1 MQNNEISI
9 IAEREFF
16 RMSQKRKKNYFCRVL
31 MSFIVCA
38 SVCILFSTPV
48 YASSYNSWTEGS
60 SEERDLHGTGSELMD
75 ENNMAAT
82 DELIDQM
89 AKDKSNYF
97 EKQVCKLL
105 NSLTYGFAAIE
116 RAGRMQIDTIVLGRV
131 AKNVSVNSF
140 GFDLSDGNIY
150 GSLGALVYSI
160 LRNIMFGVLGIYFI
174 YMLTVYLIKG
184 TGISRANLKDSLYNF
199 VFIFALLYAV
209 PICVDYLLLFR
220 DGALKLFV
228 QKALS
233 SSESMSFVDAII
245 QKASDD
251 LHILY
256 ALLAFFAVL
265 GSVWLG
271 YNYIKIGLQQAYLF
285 GIFPLVAFRSFSDK
299 NILNKWFSYFF
310 SNSLVPLFDSIGFVM
325 MIYVLRINPAD
336 SLAGQFLA
344 LIIFFCIIPS
354 RNLLIQLFGGPV
366 PGRGFSLLPIALMA
380 ARMLGRGK
388 GGKGSDSANAS
399 GNSGN
404 GAGIGNADGASSA
417 SGGNSANTITRG
429 NTVISDS
436 NKDFGGISNNGYESS
451 STGSGIQI
459 DNGDESNSDRSYA
472 SSDTSYDKITN
483 DNAYDEN
490 NQSYQNDVESIKG
503 ADGNGI
509 DYFNNNDGLE
519 EITNIAPETEED
531 IYKSTGY
538 KPTDDNEDVVI
549 AERTS
554 GTVEYTAPF
563 ENMNE
568 DTSSNGDD
576 LYDTQGID
584 KLTSPGVEATDTN
597 GVSMSPTIT
606 DSSTEPISNAS
617 GTGISADNI
626 PDQRD
631 AIQQLGD
638 DSIEF
643 VQQKQTGTLQQS
655 GTDAPVSVIQNGTVS
670 EGSTNVPA
678 ASMSGMNTT
687 ASLYKPSGQRAF
699 ENAQNV
705 NDTISANVE
714 NKYAQSFADPSSSMG
729 IRRAQMI
736 ERVGRGV
743 SVAGAIAG
751 GTFGLA
757 STAISGN
764 ANEMMGAAVGGA
776 MIGGAPGTI
785 ANEAAKKYEKKNTP
799 PSDPVMKVSL
809 SQSSVKQIAS
819 EINSRKA
826 TKYVGFGNGTSN
838 TRINAGAAY
847 VENSGKSTNRIL
859 SEEESKKRAD
869 QLMKK

>member
-31 MSFIVCA
+31 ISFLVCV

-105 NSLTYGFAAIE
+105 NSLTYGLAAIE

-199 VFIFALLYAV
+199 VFIFALLYAI

-271 YNYIKIGLQQAYLF
+271 FNYIKIGLQQAYLF

-366 PGRGFSLLPIALMA
+366 PGRGFSLFPLALMA
-380 ARMLGRGK
+380 ARMMGHGRGS
-388 GGKGSDSANAS
+388 KGSAS
-399 GNSGN
+399 SNGSDNGGN
-404 GAGIGNADGASSA
+404 GAGIGNADGAG
-417 SGGNSANTITRG
+417 GGNNANTITRG
-429 NTVISDS
+429 NVVASNG
-436 NKDFGGISNNGYESS
+436 NKDFSGTSNNGYGSS
-451 STGSGIQI
+451 DTGGSIQI
-459 DNGDESNSDRSYA
+459 DNRGESDA
-472 SSDTSYDKITN
+472 STDTSYDKITN

-490 NQSYQNDVESIKG
+490 NQSYQNDDEPIGS
-503 ADGNGI
+503 ADSNGT
-509 DYFNNNDGLE
+509 DYFNDNDSADG
-519 EITNIAPETEED
+519 ITNASPDTNED
-531 IYKSTGY
+531 IYKPTG
-538 KPTDDNEDVVI
+538 TEDSVI
-549 AERTS
+549 AERAS
-554 GTVEYTAPF
+554 GNVDYTAPF

-568 DTSSNGDD
+568 DISSNGDD

-584 KLTSPGVEATDTN
+584 KLTSPGVEVSDTN
-597 GVSMSPTIT
+597 GVSMGQTIT
-606 DSSTEPISNAS
+606 GSSTEPISNAS
-617 GTGISADNI
+617 GTDISVSNI

-638 DSIEF
+638 DSIEI
-643 VQQKQTGTLQQS
+643 VKQTQPETLQQS
-655 GTDAPVSVIQNGTVS
+655 GTNAPVSAIQNGTVS

-714 NKYAQSFADPSSSMG
+714 NKYVQSSADPSSSMG

-785 ANEAAKKYEKKNTP
+785 ANEAAKNYEGKNTP
-799 PSDPVMKVSL
+799 PSDPVMKGSL